1 MLFRQTGL
9 FTFFL
14 SFIFLLLG
22 YSPAAAHSVK
32 VFAFEEG
39 GRIYGE
45 GYFADG
51 TRVRESK
58 VEVFDREGRKLLET
72 QTDGNGAFAFPAPGE
87 RNVVV
92 VLNASMGH
100 RAEFALSLDAVKPA
114 GIDDREIEG
123 PAANSGAPGEAAPV
137 AVISEERIR
146 ALMNEVLDDRMKPLV
161 KAVLAAKRDNPSF
174 VIIIGGIGYIVGVFG
189 VVLFWKVQ
197 REKRNH
203 DR

>member
-72 QTDGNGAFAFPAPGE
+72 QTDGNGAFAFPSPGE
-87 RNVVV
+87 RNVVI

-114 GIDDREIEG
+114 GIDDRAQEAS
-123 PAANSGAPGEAAPV
+123 AAGSDGPGEVVP
-137 AVISEERIR
+137 
-146 ALMNEVLDDRMKPLV
+146 
-161 KAVLAAKRDNPSF
+161 AAKRDNPSF
-174 VIIIGGIGYIVGVFG
+174 VEIIGGIGYIVGLFG
-189 VVLFWKVQ
+189 VLLFWKVR

-203 DR
+203 AR

>member
-1 MLFRQTGL
+1 MLFRETGL
-9 FTFFL
+9 VAFFL
-14 SFIFLLLG
+14 SLIILLLG
-22 YSPAAAHSVK
+22 YFPAAAHSVK
-32 VFAFEEG
+32 VFAFEDG

-87 RNVVV
+87 RNVVI

-114 GIDDREIEG
+114 GIDDRAQEAS
-123 PAANSGAPGEAAPV
+123 AAGSGGPGEAVPAGE
-137 AVISEERIR
+137 ISEERLR
-146 ALMNEVLDDRMKPLV
+146 VLMNEVLDARMKPLV
-161 KAVLAAKRDNPSF
+161 EAVPAAKRDNPSF
-174 VIIIGGIGYIVGVFG
+174 VEIIGGIGYIVGLFG
-189 VVLFWKVQ
+189 VLLFWKVR

-203 DR
+203 AR

>member
-1 MLFRQTGL
+1 MLFRETGL
-9 FTFFL
+9 VAFFL
-14 SFIFLLLG
+14 SLIFLLLG

-72 QTDGNGAFAFPAPGE
+72 KTDGNGAFAFPAPGE
-87 RNVVV
+87 RNVVI

-114 GIDDREIEG
+114 GVDDRAQEAS
-123 PAANSGAPGEAAPV
+123 AAGSGGPGEAVPAGE
-137 AVISEERIR
+137 ISEERLR
-146 ALMNEVLDDRMKPLV
+146 VLMNEVLDARMKPLV
-161 KAVLAAKRDNPSF
+161 EAVLAAKRDNPSF
-174 VIIIGGIGYIVGVFG
+174 VEIIGGIGYIVGLFG
-189 VVLFWKVQ
+189 VLLFWKVR

-203 DR
+203 AR